1 MAKQLVFTVELLSV
15 LSVVLDLCLQ
25 MKYAT
30 RKASADSRQPLY
42 YTKCYEL
49 VNYYLGFNSW
59 TTSVQL
65 VSRDG
70 FS

>member
-1 MAKQLVFTVELLSV
+1 MFTFELLSV
-15 LSVVLDLCLQ
+15 LSELLDLCLQ

-30 RKASADSRQPLY
+30 RKASTDVQQPLY

-49 VNYYLGFNSW
+49 INYYLGFNSW
-59 TTSVQL
+59 TTAVQS
-65 VSRDG
+65 VSRYS